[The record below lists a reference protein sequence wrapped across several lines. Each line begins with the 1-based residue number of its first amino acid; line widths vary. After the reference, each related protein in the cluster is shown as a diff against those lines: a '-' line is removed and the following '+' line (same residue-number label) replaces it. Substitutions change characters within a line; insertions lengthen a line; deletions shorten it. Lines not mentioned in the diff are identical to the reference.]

1 MYDLPSQTL
10 LQQSA
15 ARPVS
20 GEELE
25 TFGKHAAAGYCCG
38 KYGTLNEA
46 VVEGVKHAGLGPEQV
61 RRVVE
66 FANTNA
72 FLTEFKKESSSAK
85 YVSFDGGPADPS
97 EVLKDLN
104 DGGGGTVFDRGVQDY
119 SHGPEVIK
127 ASSVAAVQT
136 DGLEKT
142 ASVQEVPNEADV
154 ILAEVFKAQDAPIPF
169 ENPFQDVEDT
179 QYKLASARD
188 ALTADI
194 SELELSLLD
203 TNQELYGLVK
213 QAVMEDIP
221 LGHILSAWF
230 QVLEPPPELVKSAF
244 ALIGPRLREE
254 DVMSYDQLG
263 ASLEKTAG
271 AIEMANEDHPLVR
284 TFSGY
289 CETVIKLAELRATR
303 DEVMGGLEKL
313 GKFRQLAEQH
323 IEEHAG

>member
-15 ARPVS
+15 ARPIS

-25 TFGKHAAAGYCCG
+25 TFGKHAASGYSGG
-38 KYGTLNEA
+38 KFGTLNDA
-46 VVEGVKHAGLGPEQV
+46 VVETVKHAGLSPEQV
-61 RRVVE
+61 KRVVE

-72 FLTEFKKESSSAK
+72 FLTEFKKESTAAK
-85 YVSFDGGPADPS
+85 YVSFEGGPADPS

-127 ASSVAAVQT
+127 ASSVAAVPT
-136 DGLEKT
+136 SGLEKT
-142 ASVQEVPNEADV
+142 ASVQEPVNEADV
-154 ILAEVFKAQDAPIPF
+154 ILAEVFKAEDAPIPF
-169 ENPFQDVEDT
+169 ESPFQDVEDA

-188 ALTADI
+188 SATASI
-194 SELELSLLD
+194 SELEVQLLD

-244 ALIGPRLREE
+244 ALIGPRLKEE

-263 ASLEKTAG
+263 ASLEKTASVNHL
-271 AIEMANEDHPLVR
+271 ANEDHPLVR

-289 CETVIKLAELRATR
+289 CETVIKLAELRVSR
-303 DEVMGGLEKL
+303 DEIMGGLEKL
-313 GKFRQLAEQH
+313 ATFRRLAEQH
-323 IEEHAG
+323 IQENA

>member
-15 ARPVS
+15 ARPTS

-25 TFGKHAAAGYCCG
+25 TFGKHAACGYCCG
-38 KYGTLNEA
+38 KHGTLTEA
-46 VVEGVKHAGLGPEQV
+46 VVETVKHAGLSPEQV
-61 RRVVE
+61 KRVVE

-72 FLTEFKKESSSAK
+72 FLTEFKKESTAAK
-85 YVSFDGGPADPS
+85 YVSFEGGPADPA

-104 DGGGGTVFDRGVQDY
+104 DGGGGTVFDRGIQDY
-119 SHGPEVIK
+119 SHGPGVIK
-127 ASSVAAVQT
+127 ASSVAAQPEEM
-136 DGLEKT
+136 DKT
-142 ASVQEVPNEADV
+142 ASVQEAPNEADI

-169 ENPFQDVEDT
+169 ENPFQDVEDA
-179 QYKLASARD
+179 QYKLASVRD
-188 ALTADI
+188 ALTANI
-194 SELELSLLD
+194 SELEMSLLD

-263 ASLEKTAG
+263 ASLEKTASVV
-271 AIEMANEDHPLVR
+271 ELANEDHPLVR

-313 GKFRQLAEQH
+313 GKFRQLAEKH
-323 IEEHAG
+323 IEEYDG